1 MGETTPHRYRRVS
14 SPEFANAV
22 TGISGG
28 GQMGLRSRS
37 IFAGVSLA
45 AFAMVVASSV
55 QANDSVVKAVLD
67 PNGWAVAGHD
77 YGNTRFSPL
86 KQITS
91 ENVGKLQLAYSLS
104 LASLRSNESSP
115 VVIGDTLY
123 VTTSWG
129 PKYVYAINAA
139 TGAPKWAYQPDIP
152 DDVLQY
158 ACCDVN
164 NRGVAY
170 ADGKIFIGRLDG
182 KLTALD
188 AASGKELW
196 TSKVVDYKQGS
207 VITSPPLVVR
217 DKIITGFGGGEY
229 GVRGALLAF
238 DLNNGKLLW
247 QTYTVPGPGEPGSDT
262 WKGDTGLHG
271 GGAAWLVGSYDAKTD
286 TVYWGT
292 SNPGPWNTGVR
303 STGDGNFG
311 KLTNLYTAST
321 LAIDPNTGK
330 IKWHI
335 QGTPAD
341 AWDYD
346 GVNELLLTDLKIGG
360 ADTPVLMKADRNGF
374 FFVANRETGKMISA
388 EKYVFA
394 NWAKKFDISTM
405 RAEEDPDKR
414 PGPGHPAKDI
424 CPNLI
429 GGKNWQ
435 PMSFNPQ
442 TGLVYIPANN
452 VCMDWSVSDVSYKR
466 GVFYLG
472 AEFPTKE
479 GPGGFL
485 GELVAWDPVANKKV
499 WGIKEDLPFNG
510 GTLSTGGNLVF
521 SGNLHGDFRA
531 IDAKTGTVLWSKN
544 LGSGIGAGPVTY
556 SVGGKQYVAVVVGR
570 TAALPAFLGE
580 IGKKMVA
587 AAPEGG
593 ALFVFALQ

>member
-1 MGETTPHRYRRVS
+1 M
-14 SPEFANAV
+14 
-22 TGISGG
+22 
-28 GQMGLRSRS
+28 LRSRS
-37 IFAGVSLA
+37 LFASVSLAVLLIAGVSGA
-45 AFAMVVASSV
+45 R
-55 QANDSVVKAVLD
+55 ANDSVMKAVSNPD
-67 PNGWAVAGHD
+67 DWAIAGHD
-77 YGNTRFSPL
+77 YGNTRFSSL
-86 KQITS
+86 KQVNS
-91 ENVGKLQLAYSLS
+91 ENVNKLQLVYSLS

-115 VVIGDTLY
+115 IVIGDTLY
-123 VTTSWG
+123 VSTSWG
-129 PKYVYAINAA
+129 PKYVYAIDAA
-139 TGAPKWAYQPDIP
+139 TGARKWTYQPDIP
-152 DDVLQY
+152 DDVLQE

-164 NRGVAY
+164 SRGVAY
-170 ADGKIFIGRLDG
+170 ADGKILVGRLDG

-188 AASGKELW
+188 AKTGKELW
-196 TSKVVDYKQGS
+196 TTTVVDYKQGS

-217 DKIITGFGGGEY
+217 DKVITGFGGGEY
-229 GVRGALLAF
+229 GVRGSLQAF
-238 DLNNGKLLW
+238 DLNTGKQLW
-247 QTYTVPGPGEPGSDT
+247 QTYTVPAPGEPGSDT

-286 TVYWGT
+286 TVFWGT

-303 STGDGNFG
+303 STGNGDFG
-311 KLTNLYTAST
+311 KLTNLYTSST

-330 IKWHI
+330 IKWYF

-346 GVNELLLTDLKIGG
+346 GVNELVFADLKINGSE
-360 ADTPVLMKADRNGF
+360 TPVIMKADRNGF
-374 FFVANRETGKMISA
+374 FFVVNRDNGKMVSA
-388 EKYVFA
+388 EKFIYA
-394 NWAKKFDISTM
+394 NWAKKWDVKTM

-442 TGLVYIPANN
+442 TGLVYIPTNN
-452 VCMDWSVSDVSYKR
+452 VCMDWSVSDVAYKR

-485 GELVAWDPVANKKV
+485 GELIAWDPIANKKV

-510 GTLSTGGNLVF
+510 GTLTTAGNLVF
-521 SGNLHGDFRA
+521 SGNLHGAFRA
-531 IDAKTGTVLWSKN
+531 IDAKTSKILWSKN

-570 TAALPAFLGE
+570 TAALPAFLGDV
-580 IGKKMVA
+580 GKKMVA

-593 ALFVFALQ
+593 SLFVFALP

>member
-1 MGETTPHRYRRVS
+1 
-14 SPEFANAV
+14 
-22 TGISGG
+22 
-28 GQMGLRSRS
+28 MGLRSRS
-37 IFAGVSLA
+37 FFAGVSVAALA
-45 AFAMVVASSV
+45 MTVASGV
-55 QANDSVVKAVLD
+55 QANDSVVKAVSD
-67 PNGWAVAGHD
+67 PNGWAIAGHD

-139 TGAPKWAYQPDIP
+139 TGAKKWTYEPDMP

-217 DKIITGFGGGEY
+217 DKIMTGFGGGEY

-238 DLNNGKLLW
+238 DLNTGKQLW
-247 QTYTVPGPGEPGSDT
+247 QTYTVPAPGEPGSET

-271 GGAAWLVGSYDAKTD
+271 GGAAWLVGSYDEKTD

-388 EKYVFA
+388 EKYVYA

-442 TGLVYIPANN
+442 TGLVYIPTNN
-452 VCMDWSVSDVSYKR
+452 VCMDWSVSDVAYKR

-499 WGIKEDLPFNG
+499 WSIKEDLPFNG
-510 GTLSTGGNLVF
+510 GTLTTAGNLVF

-556 SVGGKQYVAVVVGR
+556 SVGGKQYVAIVIGR
-570 TAALPAFLGE
+570 TAALPAFLGD

>member
-1 MGETTPHRYRRVS
+1 MRLG
-14 SPEFANAV
+14 
-22 TGISGG
+22 
-28 GQMGLRSRS
+28 SRS
-37 IFAGVSLA
+37 FFAGVSVA
-45 AFAMVVASSV
+45 AVLVVAAGGAL
-55 QANDSVVKAVLD
+55 ANDSVVKAVSD
-67 PNGWAVAGHD
+67 PNGWAIAGHD
-77 YGNTRFSPL
+77 YGNTRFSQL
-86 KQITS
+86 NQINS

-123 VTTSWG
+123 VSTSWG

-139 TGAPKWAYQPDIP
+139 TGAPKWTYQPDIP

-164 NRGVAY
+164 NRGVSY
-170 ADGKIFIGRLDG
+170 ADGKILVGRLDG
-182 KLTALD
+182 MLTALD
-188 AASGKELW
+188 AATGKELW

-217 DKIITGFGGGEY
+217 DKVITGFGGGEY
-229 GVRGALLAF
+229 GARGALLAF
-238 DLNNGKLLW
+238 DLNTGKQLW
-247 QTYTVPGPGEPGSDT
+247 QTYTVPAPGEPGSET

-271 GGAAWLVGSYDAKTD
+271 GGVAWLVGSYDAKTD

-311 KLTNLYTAST
+311 KLTNLYTASS

-346 GVNELLLTDLKIGG
+346 GVNELLLADLKIGG

-374 FFVANRETGKMISA
+374 FFVANRETGKVISA

-394 NWAKKFDISTM
+394 NWAKKWDITTM

-442 TGLVYIPANN
+442 TGLVYIPSNN

-499 WGIKEDLPFNG
+499 WGLKEDLPFNG

-531 IDAKTGTVLWSKN
+531 INAKDGKVLWSKN

-556 SVGGKQYVAVVVGR
+556 AVDGKQYVAIVVGR

-593 ALFVFALQ
+593 ALFVFSLQ

>member
-1 MGETTPHRYRRVS
+1 M
-14 SPEFANAV
+14 A
-22 TGISGG
+22 GISTVAF
-28 GQMGLRSRS
+28 LV
-37 IFAGVSLA
+37 AGTLGVR
-45 AFAMVVASSV
+45 
-55 QANDSVVKAVLD
+55 ANDSALKAAAE
-67 PNGWAVAGHD
+67 PGAWAMAGHD

-86 KQITS
+86 KEINT
-91 ENVGKLQLAYSLS
+91 ENAGKLSLVYSFS
-104 LASLRSNESSP
+104 LASLRSNEASP
-115 VVIGDTLY
+115 IVIGNTLY
-123 VTTSWG
+123 VSTSWG
-129 PKYVYAINAA
+129 PKYVYALDAA
-139 TGAPKWAYQPDIP
+139 TGARKWTYEPEIP
-152 DDVLQY
+152 DDTLQY

-164 NRGVAY
+164 SRGIAY
-170 ADGKIFIGRLDG
+170 ADGKLFVGRLDG

-188 AASGKELW
+188 AATGKELW

-217 DKIITGFGGGEY
+217 DKVITGFGGGEY
-229 GVRGALLAF
+229 GVRGSLQAY
-238 DLNNGKLLW
+238 DINSGKMVW
-247 QTYTVPGPGEPGSDT
+247 QTYTVPAPGEPGSET

-271 GGAAWLVGSYDAKTD
+271 GGAAWLVGSYDPKSD

-292 SNPGPWNTGVR
+292 SNPGPWNTAVR
-303 STGDGNFG
+303 STGNGDFG

-321 LAIDPNTGK
+321 LALDPNTGK

-335 QGTPAD
+335 QTTPAD

-346 GVNELLLTDLKIGG
+346 GVNEAVLADLNVGG
-360 ADTPVLMKADRNGF
+360 TAVPTLMKADRNGF
-374 FFVANRETGKMISA
+374 FFVANRETGKVISA

-394 NWAKKFDISTM
+394 NWAQKWDTSTL
-405 RAEEDPDKR
+405 RAVEDPDKR
-414 PGPGHPAKDI
+414 PGPGHPVKDV

-435 PMSFNPQ
+435 PMSYNPG

-485 GELVAWDPVANKKV
+485 GELIAWDPVNNKKV
-499 WGIKEDLPFNG
+499 WSLQEDLPFNG
-510 GTLSTGGNLVF
+510 GTLTTAGGLVF

-531 IDAKTGTVLWSKN
+531 IDAKTGKILWKKN

-556 SVGGKQYVAVVVGR
+556 SVDGKQYVAVVVGR
-570 TAALPAFLGE
+570 TASIPAFLGE
-580 IGKKMVA
+580 IGKKMTN

-593 ALFVFALQ
+593 ALFVFAVQ

>member
-1 MGETTPHRYRRVS
+1 MK
-14 SPEFANAV
+14 
-22 TGISGG
+22 
-28 GQMGLRSRS
+28 LRSG
-37 IFAGVSLA
+37 IFFAGVSLA
-45 AFAMVVASSV
+45 AMLMAGIGPSK
-55 QANDSVVKAVLD
+55 ANDTVAKAVSD
-67 PNGWAVAGHD
+67 PNGWAIAGHD
-77 YGNTRFSPL
+77 YGNTRFSGL
-86 KQITS
+86 KQINA
-91 ENVGKLQLAYSLS
+91 ENVGKLQLVYSLS
-104 LASLRSNESSP
+104 LASLRSNEASP
-115 VVIGDTLY
+115 VVIGKTLY
-123 VTTSWG
+123 VSTSWG
-129 PKYVYAINAA
+129 PKYVYAVDAA
-139 TGAPKWAYQPDIP
+139 TGARKWTWQPDIP

-164 NRGVAY
+164 SRGVSY
-170 ADGKIFIGRLDG
+170 ADGKIFVGRLDG

-188 AASGKELW
+188 AETGKELW
-196 TSKVVDYKQGS
+196 TSTVVDYKQGS
-207 VITSPPLVVR
+207 VITSPPLIVR
-217 DKIITGFGGGEY
+217 DKVITGFGGGEY
-229 GVRGALLAF
+229 GVRGALQAF
-238 DLNNGKLLW
+238 SLKDGKLLW
-247 QTYTVPGPGEPGSDT
+247 QTYTVPAPGEPGSDT

-271 GGAAWLVGSYDAKTD
+271 GGAAWLVGSYDAKSD

-292 SNPGPWNTGVR
+292 SNPGPWNTAVR

-321 LAIDPNTGK
+321 LAIDPNDGK

-346 GVNELLLTDLKIGG
+346 GVNELLLADLKIKGS
-360 ADTPVLMKADRNGF
+360 DTPVLMKADRNGF

-394 NWAKKFDISTM
+394 NWAKKWDINTM

-442 TGLVYIPANN
+442 TGLVYIPTNN
-452 VCMDWSVSDVSYKR
+452 VCMDWSVSDVNYKR

-499 WGIKEDLPFNG
+499 WSIKEDLPFNG
-510 GTLSTGGNLVF
+510 GTLTTGGNLVF

-531 IDAKTGTVLWSKN
+531 IDAKNGKVLWSKN

-556 SVGGKQYVAVVVGR
+556 SVDGKQYVAIVVGR
-570 TAALPAFLGE
+570 TAALPAFLGD

-593 ALFVFALQ
+593 SLFVFALQ

>member
-1 MGETTPHRYRRVS
+1 
-14 SPEFANAV
+14 
-22 TGISGG
+22 
-28 GQMGLRSRS
+28 MGLRSRS
-37 IFAGVSLA
+37 FFASVSVAALA
-45 AFAMVVASSV
+45 MTVASGI
-55 QANDSVVKAVLD
+55 QANDSVVKAVSD
-67 PNGWAVAGHD
+67 PNGWAIAGHD
-77 YGNTRFSPL
+77 YANTRFSPL

-139 TGAPKWAYQPDIP
+139 TGAKKWTYEPDMP

-238 DLNNGKLLW
+238 DLTTGKQLW
-247 QTYTVPGPGEPGSDT
+247 QTYTVPAPGEPGSDT

-346 GVNELLLTDLKIGG
+346 GVNELLLADLKIGG

-388 EKYVFA
+388 EKYVYTS
-394 NWAKKFDISTM
+394 WAKKFDINTM

-442 TGLVYIPANN
+442 TGLVYIPTNN

-499 WGIKEDLPFNG
+499 WSIKEDLPFNG
-510 GTLSTGGNLVF
+510 GTLTTAGNLVF

-531 IDAKTGTVLWSKN
+531 IDAKTGKALWSKN

-556 SVGGKQYVAVVVGR
+556 SVDGKQYVAIVIGR
-570 TAALPAFLGE
+570 TAALPAFLGD